1 PDKTRVGRFIVDAL
15 KDPFQQRKL
24 QEGIPRIDFFGI
36 SIITA
41 YHLQIF
47 QEVAKYV
54 DVSFHLLN
62 PAPSIYWLEDKS
74 PSQVARWKNAGKV
87 DIRDGEDFIEG
98 NPLLTNWGRVVQ
110 DTFGLFFKDDDFLN
124 EYDDICIEPYLATL
138 LTKIQYDIYHNSLL
152 EKRNPI

>member
-1 PDKTRVGRFIVDAL
+1 QYQIYRPEMITEWNDLQFSADDHANWQKYLWIEVKNKVGGRMPDKTRVGRFIIDAL

-62 PAPSIYWLEDKS
+62 PAPSIYWFEDKS
-74 PSQVARWKNAGKV
+74 PSQVARWKNAGK
-87 DIRDGEDFIEG
+87 
-98 NPLLTNWGRVVQ
+98 
-110 DTFGLFFKDDDFLN
+110 
-124 EYDDICIEPYLATL
+124 
-138 LTKIQYDIYHNSLL
+138 
-152 EKRNPI
+152 